1 MPRALRAACPCAKHS
16 FQPCFR
22 QFGDLS
28 SCQVLCLRLLRGQ
41 DSSSLLSHCALRGQ
55 DRRNA
60 RPVPERLRASPRR
73 LPEANPLPHSLLLR
87 TYYFKA
93 GWPLTLA
100 ESSTGPTVS
109 SPTQHQAPPL
119 HLQANEE
126 LRVLRGLTL
135 QREPPQHL
143 GVRRR
148 CCPRG
153 FTSQCHPTTV
163 RTEPYL
169 KFKGGIGVLGREL
182 SGQMACC
189 ASMKPQFGLPAPT

>member
-1 MPRALRAACPCAKHS
+1 MPSPLP
-16 FQPCFR
+16 P
-22 QFGDLS
+22 S
-28 SCQVLCLRLLRGQ
+28 SRRSRLPRGQ
-41 DSSSLLSHCALRGQ
+41 DSSSLLSHCALREQ

-60 RPVPERLRASPRR
+60 CPVPERRRASPHR
-73 LPEANPLPHSLLLR
+73 LPEANPLLHSLLLR

-100 ESSTGPTVS
+100 ESSTGPTVP

-126 LRVLRGLTL
+126 LWVLRGLTL
-135 QREPPQHL
+135 RHGVMRATTHL
-143 GVRRR
+143 GVKGR
-148 CCPRG
+148 CCLRG
-153 FTSQCHPTTV
+153 LTSQCHPTTV

-189 ASMKPQFGLPAPT
+189 ASMKSSVWIASPYIKARPGRTHL